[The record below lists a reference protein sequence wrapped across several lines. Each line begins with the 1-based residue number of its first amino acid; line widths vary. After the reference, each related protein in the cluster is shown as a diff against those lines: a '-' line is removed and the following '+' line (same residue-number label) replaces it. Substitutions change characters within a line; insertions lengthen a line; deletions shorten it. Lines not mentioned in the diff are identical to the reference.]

1 MGRAMPNRR
10 HSGQRVSRHECEAPF
25 AQLPLSLVGGVVLS
39 ALSITAR
46 RVLDRLIAEH
56 LKHGGRENGR
66 LHVSYRQLAQWTRA
80 NDGNIPPALAELV
93 DLGLLVITHGE
104 RVAGSSKVAPNVY
117 RLTFFPDHE
126 DAASTDEWR
135 RWEPSRG
142 APPAAW
148 DAAASRAR
156 EAVKAARKR
165 RTTGMVP
172 SVPRR
177 RQTRRRRLPESSFN
191 ASARVSPADRV
202 TSKPAPQSTKRTS
215 LTISWATPPR
225 MGWNRPTQNGVEKA
239 VSTPRRMGWN
249 RTKATRRRMGY
260 LLYLRCVAAARLH
273 SGSA

>member
-1 MGRAMPNRR
+1 MPNRR

-104 RVAGSSKVAPNVY
+104 RVAGSPKIAPNVY

-126 DAASTDEWR
+126 DAASTNEWR

-148 DAAASRAR
+148 NQAASRAR
-156 EAVKAARKR
+156 KAAKAARNR
-165 RTTGMVP
+165 RETGMGSFRTVEEADAATKASRVELERLGKGKP
-172 SVPRR
+172 GGPGNK
-177 RQTRRRRLPESSFN
+177 QTRAAINEAN
-191 ASARVSPADRV
+191 ASHN
-202 TSKPAPQSTKRTS
+202 T
-215 LTISWATPPR
+215 
-225 MGWNRPTQNGVEKA
+225 
-239 VSTPRRMGWN
+239 
-249 RTKATRRRMGY
+249 
-260 LLYLRCVAAARLH
+260 
-273 SGSA
+273 